1 MFAPLQKC
9 RSLRL
14 LHIRPLGWIGFKD
27 YREGFY
33 DDSAGQFAVALDD
46 VHQFAN
52 WAFGPDGLLGLRVLS
67 FGDFSYQGRRPN
79 ISFCRYKPSCL
90 HKACELTSRV
100 STQVYKRVTRDDV
113 AEQEILRNNANFLQA
128 CPEDSLLYEAG
139 HPF

>member
-1 MFAPLQKC
+1 MFTPLNKC
-9 RSLRL
+9 RRLRL
-14 LHIRPLGWIGFKD
+14 LHIRPVGWIGFKD

-33 DDSAGQFAVALDD
+33 DDSVGQFAIALDD

-79 ISFCRYKPSCL
+79 ISFCRYKRWCSPKVCKSTSC
-90 HKACELTSRV
+90 V
-100 STQVYKRVTRDDV
+100 STQMYQRVTRDDV
-113 AEQEILRNNANFLQA
+113 AEQEILQDNASFLEA
-128 CPEDSLLYEAG
+128 CPEDSLLYETG